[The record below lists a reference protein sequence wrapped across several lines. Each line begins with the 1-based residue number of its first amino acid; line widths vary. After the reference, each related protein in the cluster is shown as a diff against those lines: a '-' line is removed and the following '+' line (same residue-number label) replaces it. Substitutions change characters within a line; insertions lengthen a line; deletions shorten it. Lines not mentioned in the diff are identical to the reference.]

1 MHKQCVYFVRPVEL
15 ASLEYPPS
23 RHGESALI
31 SSRVT
36 PLIIATALFMEQLDS
51 TVLATALPAMARDL
65 HEDPIAL
72 KLALTAYLLSL
83 AVFIPLSGW
92 AADKYGARRVFR
104 AAIVVFTFGSI
115 LCAFSNSLAT
125 IVAARIVQGLGGAL
139 MVPVGRLVVLRT
151 APRHELV
158 QAMAWL
164 AIPALVGPVIGPPF
178 GGFLA
183 TYAHW
188 RYIFWINAP
197 IGLLGV
203 VLATRFI
210 PDLAETHP
218 RPLDRRGAMLSGIGL
233 CGLVFGFTIGGRGLV
248 AAPLVALITG
258 VGATALVAY
267 VRHARQ
273 TPHPILD
280 LRLLRIP
287 TFRAAILGGFLFRV
301 GLGASPFLLPL
312 LLQEG
317 FHLTPLQS
325 GLLTFAGAA
334 GAIAMKTTAQPIIN
348 RFGFRRVLIVNALI
362 SAGFLF
368 SYAFFT
374 PTTPRMTILLVILIG
389 GFFRSLEFTALN
401 AIAFADIAPYD
412 MSNATSF
419 AAVGQQLALSTG
431 VAIGAAILEATRSLH
446 EGSQLVADDF
456 ASAFYVV
463 AIITALA
470 ATIFWPLPPTAGDEL
485 TNRRARAL

>member
-1 MHKQCVYFVRPVEL
+1 MSNDEVTSDNSHPSTLITAICV
-15 ASLEYPPS
+15 
-23 RHGESALI
+23 
-31 SSRVT
+31 
-36 PLIIATALFMEQLDS
+36 ATALFMEQLDS
-51 TVLATALPAMARDL
+51 TVLATALPAMAHDL

-92 AADKYGARRVFR
+92 TADKFGARRVFR
-104 AAIVVFTFGSI
+104 AAIIVFTLGSI
-115 LCAFSNSLAT
+115 LCAFSYSLTT

-139 MVPVGRLVVLRT
+139 MVPVGRLVLLRT
-151 APRHELV
+151 APRHQLV
-158 QAMAWL
+158 RAMAWL
-164 AIPALVGPVIGPPF
+164 AIPALIGPVIGPPF

-188 RYIFWINAP
+188 RYIFWINVP

-203 VLATRFI
+203 AVATRFI
-210 PDLAETHP
+210 PDLTEAHQ
-218 RPLDRRGAMLSGIGL
+218 RPLDLRGAILSGVGL

-248 AAPLVALITG
+248 APPFVALILII
-258 VGATALVAY
+258 GALALIAY
-267 VRHARQ
+267 VRHARLAL
-273 TPHPILD
+273 HPILD
-280 LRLLRIP
+280 LRLLRIA

-334 GAIAMKTTAQPIIN
+334 GALVMKATAQPIIN
-348 RFGFRRVLIVNALI
+348 RFGFRPVLIVNALI
-362 SAGFLF
+362 SACFLF

-374 PTTPRMTILLVILIG
+374 PATPQMTILLVILIG

-401 AIAFADIAPYD
+401 AIAYANIAPRD

-431 VAIGAAILEATRSLH
+431 VAIGAAVLEMSRNLH
-446 EGSQLVADDF
+446 GGGQLVSEDF
-456 ASAFYVV
+456 APAFYVV

-470 ATIFWPLPPTAGDEL
+470 ATIFWPLPSTAGDEL
-485 TNRRARAL
+485 TNRQARTS

>member
-1 MHKQCVYFVRPVEL
+1 
-15 ASLEYPPS
+15 
-23 RHGESALI
+23 
-31 SSRVT
+31 
-36 PLIIATALFMEQLDS
+36 MEQLDS

-83 AVFIPLSGW
+83 AIFIPLSGW
-92 AADKYGARRVFR
+92 AADKFGARRVFC
-104 AAIVVFTFGSI
+104 AAIVVFVIGSI

-125 IVAARIVQGLGGAL
+125 IVAARTVQGLGGAL

-164 AIPALVGPVIGPPF
+164 AIPALIGPVIGPPF

-188 RYIFWINAP
+188 RYIFWINVP

-203 VLATRFI
+203 MLATRYV
-210 PDLAETHP
+210 PDLTETHQ
-218 RPLDRRGAMLSGIGL
+218 RPLDRRGAFLSGVGL

-248 AAPLVALITG
+248 ATPVVALILI
-258 VGATALVAY
+258 VGALALVAY
-267 VRHARQ
+267 VRHARK
-273 TPHPILD
+273 TVYPILD
-280 LRLLRIP
+280 LGLLGIP

-301 GLGASPFLLPL
+301 GLGATPFLLPL

-325 GLLTFAGAA
+325 GLLTFAGAV

-348 RFGFRRVLIVNALI
+348 RFGFRSVLIVNALI

-374 PTTPRMTILLVILIG
+374 PATPQSTILFVVLIG

-401 AIAFADIAPYD
+401 AIAFADVSQRD
-412 MSNATSF
+412 MSNAASF

-431 VAIGAAILEATRSLH
+431 VAIGAAALETSRGFH
-446 EGSQLVADDF
+446 GGGQIVADDF
-456 ASAFYVV
+456 SPAFCIV
-463 AIITALA
+463 AGITALA
-470 ATIFWPLPPTAGDEL
+470 PIFFRSLPLTAGDEL
-485 TNRRARAL
+485 MNRRKLKV

>member
-1 MHKQCVYFVRPVEL
+1 M
-15 ASLEYPPS
+15 
-23 RHGESALI
+23 I
-31 SSRVT
+31 T
-36 PLIIATALFMEQLDS
+36 PLIVATALFMEQLDG
-51 TVLATALPAMARDL
+51 TILATALPVMAADL
-65 HEDPIAL
+65 HEDPVAL
-72 KLALTAYLLSL
+72 KLALTSYFLSL
-83 AVFIPLSGW
+83 AVFLPLSGW
-92 AADKYGARRVFR
+92 VADKFGARHVFR
-104 AAIVVFTFGSI
+104 SAIVVFTLGSI
-115 LCAFSNSLAT
+115 LCGFSNSLLT
-125 IVAARIVQGLGGAL
+125 IIIARSIQGMGGA
-139 MVPVGRLVVLRT
+139 MMTPVGRLVLVRT

-158 QAMAWL
+158 RAMAWL
-164 AIPALVGPVIGPPF
+164 TIPALVGPLIGPPL

-183 TYAHW
+183 TYADW
-188 RYIFWINAP
+188 RYIFWINVP

-210 PDLAETHP
+210 PDLSEAHA

-248 AAPLVALITG
+248 AAPLVALITSI
-258 VGATALVAY
+258 GAIALVAY

-287 TFRAAILGGFLFRV
+287 TFRAAIVGGFLFRV

-362 SAGFLF
+362 
-368 SYAFFT
+368 
-374 PTTPRMTILLVILIG
+374 
-389 GFFRSLEFTALN
+389 
-401 AIAFADIAPYD
+401 
-412 MSNATSF
+412 
-419 AAVGQQLALSTG
+419 
-431 VAIGAAILEATRSLH
+431 
-446 EGSQLVADDF
+446 
-456 ASAFYVV
+456 
-463 AIITALA
+463 
-470 ATIFWPLPPTAGDEL
+470 
-485 TNRRARAL
+485 